1 MMFYGKGGHLQRRYS
16 TRSESSRVHY
26 NSNSLDSS
34 NSSNK
39 SRPKRNEQHCK
50 MSNQKNIQLYVAM
63 QFVYLK
69 HNIALLQSHYI
80 KALFAKFGMVKCNPN
95 NTPIEEGLRPQN
107 STESNC
113 ANQEAYQCLVGSLIF
128 YTNIQ
133 SNLAYFAEHRVFINV
148 AKEAVWIRVL
158 LCKLKHIKDKSTS
171 IYCDNIGAIQL
182 VKNSVFHALTKYIEL
197 QHYFI

>member
-1 MMFYGKGGHLQRRYS
+1 MVFYKKKSTCYFCKLHKSIYRLRQSDRAWYTNINSFLQKQGPVRN
-16 TRSESSRVHY
+16 T
-26 NSNSLDSS
+26 SNHNLYFFISPSS
-34 NSSNK
+34 NYTILVLYVDNILLTDNNAMKLLFLMFSI
-39 SRPKRNEQHCK
+39 EQHCK

-95 NTPIEEGLRPQN
+95 NTPIEGLRPQN

-133 SNLAYFAEHRVFINV
+133 SNLAYFVGVFSRFIT
-148 AKEAVWIRVL
+148 
-158 LCKLKHIKDKSTS
+158 KS
-171 IYCDNIGAIQL
+171 L
-182 VKNSVFHALTKYIEL
+182 
-197 QHYFI
+197 